1 MPSIFWSDETTAL
14 SDAEALSRDDGM
26 SLKDRVADFVR
37 THIAEN
43 DLKPGD
49 NLPSES
55 EVTKR
60 LGISRTIV
68 REAWNG
74 MVAIGAIEASAGRRP
89 RVGRLG
95 VLALSNIIEHALATG
110 QGSLLQLLEMRR
122 TFEVEMAGLA
132 ALRRS
137 EDLLEK
143 MQATVRAMANL
154 LQNESRY
161 AALDLRLHHL
171 IAEASGN
178 PFHVFLVDAFQVGF
192 QQSMQMGFRSRVT
205 AAEIEKVQLLHED
218 IVRAISAGSRE
229 DATLAMA
236 RHFDDAM
243 RTFSRQA

>member
-1 MPSIFWSDETTAL
+1 MPSIFWNHEAMPLTE
-14 SDAEALSRDDGM
+14 AEVLSRDDDM
-26 SLKDRVADFVR
+26 SLKDRVSDFVR

-43 DLKPGD
+43 DLRPGD
-49 NLPSES
+49 ILPSES
-55 EVTKR
+55 EVAKR
-60 LGISRTIV
+60 LGISRTVV

-95 VLALSNIIEHALATG
+95 VSALSNIIEHALATG
-110 QGSLLQLLEMRR
+110 QGSLVQLLEMRS

-137 EDLLEK
+137 DELLDK
-143 MQATVRAMANL
+143 MQATVRAMGSL
-154 LQNESRY
+154 LQDEGRY

-192 QQSMQMGFRSRVT
+192 QQSMQVGFRSRLT
-205 AAEIEKVQLLHED
+205 AAEIERVQTLHEE
-218 IVRAISAGSRE
+218 IVQAISAGSRE
-229 DATLAMA
+229 DATQAMA

-243 RTFSRQA
+243 RTFARQS